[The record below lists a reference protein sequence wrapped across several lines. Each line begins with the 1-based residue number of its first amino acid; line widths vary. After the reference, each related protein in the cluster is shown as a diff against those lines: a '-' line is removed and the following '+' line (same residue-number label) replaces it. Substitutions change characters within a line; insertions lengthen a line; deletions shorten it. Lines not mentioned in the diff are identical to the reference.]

1 MLFSR
6 GLVFTTNAF
15 TKLDEHTSRTHAA
28 NRNVRES
35 PDSKTFENMLKQF
48 SNHLGLRKL
57 G

>member
-1 MLFSR
+1 MLFSS

-15 TKLDEHTSRTHAA
+15 TQLDEHTSRTHAA
-28 NRNVRES
+28 NRNVGGS
-35 PDSKTFENMLKQF
+35 LGSKNFENVLKQF

>member
-6 GLVFTTNAF
+6 GLVFTANAF
-15 TKLDEHTSRTHAA
+15 MQLDEHTSRAHAA

-35 PDSKTFENMLKQF
+35 PGSKTFENVLKQF
-48 SNHLGLRKL
+48 LNYLALRKL